1 MLHFRSQCN
10 FATVSQTEE
19 AARNGTII
27 LLRVKNVMI
36 QEAFD
41 IFLRAFNGT
50 ILFMQ
55 EKF

>member
-10 FATVSQTEE
+10 FATVLQTEE

-27 LLRVKNVMI
+27 QMRVKNVMI